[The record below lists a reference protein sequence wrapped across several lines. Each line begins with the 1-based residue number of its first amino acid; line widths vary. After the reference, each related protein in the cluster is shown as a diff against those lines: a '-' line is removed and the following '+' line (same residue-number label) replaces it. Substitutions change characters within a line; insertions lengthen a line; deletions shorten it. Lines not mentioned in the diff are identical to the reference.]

1 MKYRMSAL
9 MLLSA
14 LLLTGCS
21 QNQNPASEPE
31 MTEAVTET
39 TQEAASETE
48 SESTVETETETETKT
63 ALETESETAHETAPQ
78 EEVGFA
84 GMQPVT
90 ADALYDGTYSIDVD
104 SSSSMFKVTA
114 CELTVADG
122 KLTARINT
130 GSTSYDAMFMGTEE
144 EAAAAEETIPFEEI
158 DGERWFTLPVEAL
171 NQEITCA
178 ALSKKK
184 QEWYGRTLV
193 FRADSLPEDAYTVK
207 SYQTAQELDIADG
220 SYTIEVTLE
229 GGSGRASVQSPAKLT
244 VENGEATAEI
254 IWSSNKY
261 DYMLVG
267 EDKYLPVSTE
277 EFSVFEIP
285 VTGFNYAMPVKADTT
300 AMSQPYE
307 IEYTLYFDAST
318 LQ

>member
-1 MKYRMSAL
+1 MKYRIPMI
-9 MLLSA
+9 LLLAA

-21 QNQNPASEPE
+21 QNPGTPTETEPANSSETASETSAE
-31 MTEAVTET
+31 TVTES
-39 TQEAASETE
+39 ASETE
-48 SESTVETETETETKT
+48 PQTEP
-63 ALETESETAHETAPQ
+63 ASETVHETAPQ
-78 EEVGFA
+78 QTVGFA
-84 GMQPVT
+84 GMEPVT
-90 ADALYDGTYSIDVD
+90 ADVLHDGTYSIAVD

-130 GSTSYDAMFMGTEE
+130 GSTSYDAMFLGTEA
-144 EAAAAEETIPFEEI
+144 EAAAAAETIPFEEI

-178 ALSKKK
+178 SLSKKK

-193 FRADSLPEDAYTVK
+193 FRADSLPEDAYAVK
-207 SYQTAQELDIADG
+207 NYQTAQELGIADG

-267 EDKYLPVSTE
+267 GEKYLPVSTD

-300 AMSQPYE
+300 AMSTPYE
-307 IEYTLYFDAST
+307 IEYTLYFDASSV
-318 LQ
+318 Q